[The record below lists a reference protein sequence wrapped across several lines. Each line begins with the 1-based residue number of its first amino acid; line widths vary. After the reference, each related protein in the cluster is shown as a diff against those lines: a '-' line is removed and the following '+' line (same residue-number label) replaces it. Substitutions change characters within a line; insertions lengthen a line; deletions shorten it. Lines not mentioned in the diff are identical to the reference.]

1 MRLWRCTP
9 GWSCSLAVP
18 LGEPLR
24 LAADYVHPFES
35 VSGVRSSCRIRVY
48 LPEQQQDAP
57 VVVCSELPENPGIPV
72 TGAAENIA
80 AEVIMAH
87 WLVDLVWIEY
97 HPEETTA
104 AGVESFELVVF
115 SDHKIREAVRNA
127 GSRIEI
133 GEPSW
138 KVLDRKAVEVLVGQ
152 PVD

>member
-1 MRLWRCTP
+1 
-9 GWSCSLAVP
+9 
-18 LGEPLR
+18 LR

-35 VSGVRSSCRIRVY
+35 PSGIHSRCRIRVY
-48 LPEQQQDAP
+48 LPEQEHDAP
-57 VVVCSELPENPGIPV
+57 VVVCSELSENPGIPV

-80 AEVIMAH
+80 AEIIMAY
-87 WLVDLVWIEY
+87 WLVDPVWIEY

-138 KVLDRKAVEVLVGQ
+138 KVLDRRAVEVLVGQ

>member
-1 MRLWRCTP
+1 M
-9 GWSCSLAVP
+9 
-18 LGEPLR
+18 R
-24 LAADYVHPFES
+24 LAADYIHRFES
-35 VSGVRSSCRIRVY
+35 MSGVRSRCRIRVY
-48 LPEQQQDAP
+48 IPEHQQDAP

-138 KVLDRKAVEVLVGQ
+138 KALDRRSVEILLGGSL
-152 PVD
+152 D

>member
-1 MRLWRCTP
+1 
-9 GWSCSLAVP
+9 
-18 LGEPLR
+18 LR

-35 VSGVRSSCRIRVY
+35 PSGIRSRCRIRVY
-48 LPEQQQDAP
+48 LPAQGQDGA
-57 VVVCSELPENPGIPV
+57 VVICSELPENPGIPV

-87 WLVDLVWIEY
+87 WLVDPVWIEY

-104 AGVESFELVVF
+104 AGIESFELVVF
-115 SDHKIREAVRNA
+115 SDHKIRESVRHA

-138 KVLDRKAVEVLVGQ
+138 KALDRRSVEILVGQ
-152 PVD
+152 PLD